1 MVRRP
6 FAPWRRR
13 RSSRR
18 RVGEK
23 GQLILTLILG
33 LGMALFLIH
42 RMDASLRPQ
51 LVSLS
56 ETRLRSQLVL
66 IGEEA
71 LEGAMA
77 EQAMT
82 AGDLF
87 ILHQDQAGG
96 VGAITAD
103 TVRLNSLRASL
114 VREIAKRV
122 SGLDSHDLG
131 VPLGSLLG
139 FDLFSAIGPEIPV
152 RVLSVAS
159 AGGSYR
165 SEFSDAGINQTLYR
179 VILDVTIRAK
189 LLLPG
194 GVVETTVTTPVSIAE
209 TLIVGQVPQTY
220 FNVN

>member
-18 RVGEK
+18 RLGEK
-23 GQLILTLILG
+23 GQLILALILG
-33 LGMALFLIH
+33 FGMAIFLIH
-42 RMDASLRPQ
+42 RMDAGLRPQ

-87 ILHQDQAGG
+87 ILHQDQEGG

-103 TVRLNSLRASL
+103 TVRLNTLRASL
-114 VREIAKRV
+114 VHEVAERV

-131 VPLGSLLG
+131 IPLGSLLG
-139 FDLFSAIGPEIPV
+139 FDLFSAIGPDIPV

-159 AGGSYR
+159 AEGTYR

-179 VILDVTIRAK
+179 LVLDVTVTAK